1 MSKFVEELHIV
12 EQDKNL
18 FDTGNGYIIPLYQ
31 RAYAWEDKQ
40 LTQLVE
46 DISDVSEDANYYI
59 GSLIVS
65 KQGSKYEVVDG
76 QQRLTSLY
84 LLLNCLGMKVEPT
97 LTFACRDRSNYTLIN
112 ISELLQENRS
122 KLDMDRIEPGIQ
134 RGIKILQEEFSKDG
148 FDKAVFIEKLKRVI
162 VYRIEVPEH
171 TDLNRYFEIM
181 NTRGEQLEQHDILKA
196 SLMSYLPKNE
206 QPVFAS
212 IWDAC
217 SDMTG
222 YVQMHFIS
230 KNNEVREKIFNSEWN
245 GLPPKEW
252 DKYKTA
258 IGTSGDRGTG
268 YKITDIINTEF
279 VAENN
284 DGYLDDDTRV
294 RFESI
299 IDFPYFLIHTL
310 KVLINTKEISH
321 EDGVSPIIAELLDDK
336 KLVDSFDKV
345 IEHGCISGER
355 INRSEESKADFSREF
370 AICLLRTRYLFD
382 KYIVKRE
389 YANENSDG
397 EWSLKSLYVSGQQSK
412 KKPYY
417 KNSNFKQ
424 GGEWATTNDYRA
436 KTNIMIQSALRVSYT
451 SPKGMHWITSLLT
464 WLSEDDCRHTCDT
477 DMVNYSAQAE
487 KIAKAAVKENFFDA
501 CADGKYAMGVN
512 TPHIV
517 FNYLDFLIWNGN
529 RKRYD
534 NFAFEFRNSV
544 EHWYPQNPSEGT
556 FEQWKDGVDQF
567 GNLCIIQRNVNSKFS
582 NMSPEA
588 KKSTFR
594 DMILKGSLKLRIMSE
609 LTETYEGKSASLYWK
624 ETAVKTHEDEM
635 IKLLKE
641 GCGSGE
647 ME

>member
-18 FDTGNGYIIPLYQ
+18 FDTGNDYIIPLYQ

-84 LLLNCLGMKVEPT
+84 LLLNCLGMKVKPT
-97 LTFACRDRSNYTLIN
+97 LIFACRDRSNYTLSS

-345 IEHGCISGER
+345 IEHGCNGCKYTAYR
-355 INRSEESKADFSREF
+355 I
-370 AICLLRTRYLFD
+370 
-382 KYIVKRE
+382 
-389 YANENSDG
+389 
-397 EWSLKSLYVSGQQSK
+397 Q
-412 KKPYY
+412 
-417 KNSNFKQ
+417 
-424 GGEWATTNDYRA
+424 
-436 KTNIMIQSALRVSYT
+436 
-451 SPKGMHWITSLLT
+451 
-464 WLSEDDCRHTCDT
+464 LS
-477 DMVNYSAQAE
+477 
-487 KIAKAAVKENFFDA
+487 
-501 CADGKYAMGVN
+501 
-512 TPHIV
+512 
-517 FNYLDFLIWNGN
+517 
-529 RKRYD
+529 
-534 NFAFEFRNSV
+534 
-544 EHWYPQNPSEGT
+544 
-556 FEQWKDGVDQF
+556 
-567 GNLCIIQRNVNSKFS
+567 
-582 NMSPEA
+582 
-588 KKSTFR
+588 
-594 DMILKGSLKLRIMSE
+594 
-609 LTETYEGKSASLYWK
+609 
-624 ETAVKTHEDEM
+624 
-635 IKLLKE
+635 
-641 GCGSGE
+641 
-647 ME
+647 